1 MRERGRTPTTIRA
14 RRRRLRRSRHPCAVP
29 RTSLQ
34 CVCTRRRNCI
44 EQLSPSPKYAPGTA
58 RFPARNS
65 VIIKIKLTWLI
76 LDPGVIRSFA
86 LASQCNRSLPQRN
99 HADRQRLPRRDG
111 SAPPAEPPEG
121 LRSDRKAP
129 SRPYIRQST
138 FRPSGRH
145 WCQRFQSIFA
155 GRRSIF
161 QNLPSPKYARRPAR
175 FPAQN
180 SATVS
185 LPTTQRFR
193 LKELCRQIPVV
204 DRLSTQEKSPGHGP
218 GLRFSQ
224 LVAKDQYRATAG
236 PPNL

>member
-14 RRRRLRRSRHPCAVP
+14 QRRRLRRSRHPCAAP

-34 CVCTRRRNCI
+34 CVCMWRRNCI

-65 VIIKIKLTWLI
+65 AIIKLIWLVP
-76 LDPGVIRSFA
+76 DPGVIRSSS
-86 LASQCNRSLPQRN
+86 LASQCNRSRPQRN
-99 HADRQRLPRRDG
+99 HADRQSLPRRDG
-111 SAPPAEPPEG
+111 SAPPVEPPEG
-121 LRSDRKAP
+121 RRSDRKALW
-129 SRPYIRQST
+129 RPCIRQST

-145 WCQRFQSIFA
+145 WRQQFQSIFA

-180 SATVS
+180 CATVR
-185 LPTTQRFR
+185 LP
-193 LKELCRQIPVV
+193 
-204 DRLSTQEKSPGHGP
+204 LSK
-218 GLRFSQ
+218 GL
-224 LVAKDQYRATAG
+224 D
-236 PPNL
+236 

>member
-14 RRRRLRRSRHPCAVP
+14 QRRRLRRSRHPCAVP

-65 VIIKIKLTWLI
+65 AIIKLTWLI
-76 LDPGVIRSFA
+76 PDPEVIRSSS
-86 LASQCNRSLPQRN
+86 LASQCNRSRPQRN

-111 SAPPAEPPEG
+111 SAPPVEPPEG
-121 LRSDRKAP
+121 RRSDRKALW
-129 SRPYIRQST
+129 RPYIRQST
-138 FRPSGRH
+138 FRPSGHHR
-145 WCQRFQSIFA
+145 CQQSQSIFA
-155 GRRSIF
+155 VRRSIF
-161 QNLPSPKYARRPAR
+161 QNLPSPKYARCPAR

-180 SATVS
+180 SAAVR
-185 LPTTQRFR
+185 LPTTQRSH
-193 LKELCRQIPVV
+193 LKELCRQI
-204 DRLSTQEKSPGHGP
+204 RWLIGLSAQEKSPGHGP

-236 PPNL
+236 PPNR

>member
-14 RRRRLRRSRHPCAVP
+14 QRRRLRRSRHPCAVP

-65 VIIKIKLTWLI
+65 AIIKLTWLI
-76 LDPGVIRSFA
+76 PDPEVIRSSS
-86 LASQCNRSLPQRN
+86 LASQCNRSPPQRN

-121 LRSDRKAP
+121 RRSDRKALW
-129 SRPYIRQST
+129 RPYIRQST

-145 WCQRFQSIFA
+145 WCQQFQSIFA

-193 LKELCRQIPVV
+193 LKSYAGKSRWLIG
-204 DRLSTQEKSPGHGP
+204 LSAQEKSPGHGP

-224 LVAKDQYRATAG
+224 LVAKDQYRATVG

>member
-1 MRERGRTPTTIRA
+1 MRQFEDWP
-14 RRRRLRRSRHPCAVP
+14 L
-29 RTSLQ
+29 
-34 CVCTRRRNCI
+34 
-44 EQLSPSPKYAPGTA
+44 
-58 RFPARNS
+58 
-65 VIIKIKLTWLI
+65 WLI
-76 LDPGVIRSFA
+76 LNPGVIRSSS

-99 HADRQRLPRRDG
+99 HADRQRLRRRDG

-121 LRSDRKAP
+121 RRSDRKALW
-129 SRPYIRQST
+129 RPYIRQST

-145 WCQRFQSIFA
+145 WCQQFQSIFA

-193 LKELCRQIPVV
+193 LKELCPQIPVV
-204 DRLSTQEKSPGHGP
+204 DRPLRPRKKPRARPGASIFATGRVRSVP
-218 GLRFSQ
+218 CDGRAAE
-224 LVAKDQYRATAG
+224 LVVQTGGDEIDVLTDAVGAEGEAARCGEVVGTVLHEQVIVLDA
-236 PPNL
+236 N

>member
-1 MRERGRTPTTIRA
+1 MIPKQL
-14 RRRRLRRSRHPCAVP
+14 RRLRRPRHPYAVP

-65 VIIKIKLTWLI
+65 AIIKLTWLI
-76 LDPGVIRSFA
+76 PDPEVIRSSS
-86 LASQCNRSLPQRN
+86 LASQCNRSRPQRN
-99 HADRQRLPRRDG
+99 HADRQSLPRRDG
-111 SAPPAEPPEG
+111 SAPPVEPPEG
-121 LRSDRKAP
+121 RWSDRKALW
-129 SRPYIRQST
+129 RPYIRQST

-145 WCQRFQSIFA
+145 WRQQFQSIFA

-161 QNLPSPKYARRPAR
+161 QNLPSPKYARPPAR

-180 SATVS
+180 SATVR

-193 LKELCRQIPVV
+193 LKELCRQIPMV
-204 DRLSTQEKSPGHGP
+204 DRP
-218 GLRFSQ
+218 LRTR
-224 LVAKDQYRATAG
+224 KKPRATARGFLDSQVARDQYFPMTG
-236 PPNL
+236 PPKR

>member
-1 MRERGRTPTTIRA
+1 MVGLQPRFRA
-14 RRRRLRRSRHPCAVP
+14 QRRRLRRSRHPFAVP
-29 RTSLQ
+29 RTFLQ

-65 VIIKIKLTWLI
+65 AIIKLTWLI
-76 LDPGVIRSFA
+76 LDPEVIRSSS

-121 LRSDRKAP
+121 RRSDRKAL

-145 WCQRFQSIFA
+145 WCQQFQSIFA
-155 GRRSIF
+155 GRRNIF

-180 SATVS
+180 SATVR
-185 LPTTQRFR
+185 LPTTQRSR
-193 LKELCRQIPVV
+193 LKELCRQIPMV
-204 DRLSTQEKSPGHGP
+204 DRPLRPRKKPRARPGASMF
-218 GLRFSQ
+218 R
-224 LVAKDQYRATAG
+224 
-236 PPNL
+236 N